1 MCTVNSHAMFAD
13 VRLFHEM
20 HAVHHLQSLSIKEP
34 RGIGF
39 ETEPVN
45 ASDYI
50 MSGVSGETT
59 QQPRAG
65 SRRVACRACLCECRR
80 QAKSSGLLQRGT
92 GLPDQRGAS
101 PAGASPTWLG
111 KGRALLPGPRCPAA
125 SRSNTAAD
133 GRCAL
138 AGNYEKSL
146 ENSSAAVKEY
156 TRGATGNSAYRGI
169 SADIISGAYADV
181 VDYTGTRE
189 HASAARTADAQPI
202 RPLCRSH
209 DGTAVLYSSST
220 CIVPRRY
227 LIGPAHAPP
236 GITKA
241 DGTKEHT
248 MYEDPRVAAYAAAQ
262 AAAGKA

>member
-1 MCTVNSHAMFAD
+1 MCCVLFNSHAMFAD

-20 HAVHHLQSLSIKEP
+20 HAAHHFQSLSMKEP

-59 QQPRAG
+59 QQPRSG
-65 SRRVACRACLCECRR
+65 SRRVACRARLCECRR
-80 QAKSSGLLQRGT
+80 QAKSSDHLQRGT
-92 GLPDQRGAS
+92 DVLDQRGAS
-101 PAGASPTWLG
+101 PGGSLPTWLG
-111 KGRALLPGPRCPAA
+111 KDLALLTGPRGPAA
-125 SRSNTAAD
+125 SRSNTAVD

-181 VDYTGTRE
+181 VDYTGTRARFRRARSRCAADP
-189 HASAARTADAQPI
+189 ASLQE
-202 RPLCRSH
+202 
-209 DGTAVLYSSST
+209 
-220 CIVPRRY
+220 PRRH
-227 LIGPAHAPP
+227 GCA
-236 GITKA
+236 
-241 DGTKEHT
+241 
-248 MYEDPRVAAYAAAQ
+248 V
-262 AAAGKA
+262 